1 MISRTDLGEPRT
13 NTGAGNKQSSRRPNT
28 FPAALTG
35 KIHRQS
41 AVKEKTYM
49 NTVPMREP
57 DPNDDMGVTIDAI
70 LTRPALRIRYMKG
83 DFDDW
88 KSIIGDE
95 DLEYGIRQLPEKE
108 QAILE
113 KYYLQQKTLLD
124 ISRDL
129 DIPASVIGGYLIA
142 IETRLIIYA

>member
-1 MISRTDLGEPRT
+1 
-13 NTGAGNKQSSRRPNT
+13 
-28 FPAALTG
+28 
-35 KIHRQS
+35 
-41 AVKEKTYM
+41 M

-88 KSIIGDE
+88 KSSIGDE

>member
-1 MISRTDLGEPRT
+1 MQNILAFEFDD
-13 NTGAGNKQSSRRPNT
+13 NNDM
-28 FPAALTG
+28 
-35 KIHRQS
+35 
-41 AVKEKTYM
+41 AV
-49 NTVPMREP
+49 V
-57 DPNDDMGVTIDAI
+57 IDAI
-70 LTRPALRIRYMKG
+70 LTRPGIRIRYMRAES
-83 DFDDW
+83 DW
-88 KSIIGDE
+88 ISMVSDE
-95 DLEYGIRQLPEKE
+95 DLEYGLRQLPEKE

>member
-1 MISRTDLGEPRT
+1 
-13 NTGAGNKQSSRRPNT
+13 
-28 FPAALTG
+28 
-35 KIHRQS
+35 
-41 AVKEKTYM
+41 M
-49 NTVPMREP
+49 NTVPMRDP

-108 QAILE
+108 QLILE

-129 DIPASVIGGYLIA
+129 DIPASIIGGYLIA

>member
-1 MISRTDLGEPRT
+1 
-13 NTGAGNKQSSRRPNT
+13 
-28 FPAALTG
+28 
-35 KIHRQS
+35 
-41 AVKEKTYM
+41 M

-142 IETRLIIYA
+142 IDPRVERCIKDPVDFLDMIDAKVEKDIKKWRKKCKQQINGRNPSM